1 MDLRSLQ
8 LLCPD
13 LATVEDEKLGI
24 CNLELQE
31 MEPSILEDPLV
42 AVEFGVAALPIA
54 EVWKPNLGP
63 VEARGLELSPAE
75 EAGTLRPRIPEVDQ
89 PQEKIVEHG
98 AHSQQWQPQSKAQAQ
113 AQRQQ
118 LEATQT

>member
-42 AVEFGVAALPIA
+42 AVEVGVAALPIA
-54 EVWKPNLGP
+54 EVWKPNLRP
-63 VEARGLELSPAE
+63 VEARGLELLPAE

-89 PQEKIVEHG
+89 PQVWVDVVAAPAAAAVTLCCG
-98 AHSQQWQPQSKAQAQ
+98 RVA
-113 AQRQQ
+113 
-118 LEATQT
+118 